1 MELYYSFSV
10 LIVLA
15 SLFAY
20 INLRYF
26 KFPST
31 IGIMLMA
38 IVVSV
43 IIRFTG
49 FTFFPETTD
58 KLLKLINDFDF
69 TEVLMGAMLNFLLFA
84 GAIHVNFS
92 DLRKQRLPVLTFST
106 ISVIIS
112 TFVIGTIIYK
122 IAPLFGIDLPLIY
135 GLLFGALISPTD
147 PIAVLGIL
155 KTAKVPKSLET
166 KIAGES
172 LFNDGVAVVLFA
184 VILQLTHKDAA
195 DISFASIS
203 WLLIKEALGGLL
215 LGALLGYVASK
226 AIKGIDDY
234 IVSALITLSVVMGG
248 YLIAHSA
255 HISGPLTMVAAG
267 LIIGNYGKNV
277 AMSSVTKDYLTKFWE
292 LIDEILNA
300 ILFLFIG
307 LELLMIPDLE
317 KYWAI
322 AITAI
327 FVVLFARFVSIWIPS
342 LIVPFKPRL
351 SKGSLAM
358 LVWGGLRGGVS
369 IALVL
374 SVSNGPYKELL
385 LEITYFVVIFSIVV
399 QGLSVGKLADKVLNW
414 GQKNNPATLPGNSQD
429 TQDT

>member
-20 INLRYF
+20 LNHRYL
-26 KFPST
+26 KLPST
-31 IGIMLMA
+31 IGIMTMA
-38 IVVSV
+38 IIASIV
-43 IIRFTG
+43 IRFG
-49 FTFFPETTD
+49 GHRLFPKTSTHIYD
-58 KLLKLINDFDF
+58 IISGLDF

-84 GAIHVNFS
+84 GAIHVNFA
-92 DLRKQRLPVLTFST
+92 DLKQQRLPVLTFST
-106 ISVIIS
+106 LSVILS
-112 TFVIGTIIYK
+112 TFIIGLLVYYLT
-122 IAPLFGIDLPLIY
+122 PLFGHELPFIY
-135 GLLFGALISPTD
+135 CLLFGSLISPTD

-155 KTAKVPKSLET
+155 KKADVPKSLET

-184 VILQLTHKDAA
+184 VILQLTQTSEINFTAGA
-195 DISFASIS
+195 VS
-203 WLLIKEALGGLL
+203 WLLAKEAIGGLL
-215 LGALLGYVASK
+215 LGAALGISASK

-248 YLIAHSA
+248 YLIAHSI

-267 LIIGNYGKNV
+267 LIIGNYGKRV
-277 AMSSVTKDYLTKFWE
+277 AMSPITKDYLTKFWE

-307 LELLMIPDLE
+307 FELLLIPDL
-317 KYWAI
+317 KSYWLI
-322 AITAI
+322 SVFAI
-327 FVVLFARFVSIWIPS
+327 FIVLFARFISIWIPS
-342 LIVPFKPRL
+342 LIVPFNPKFSRGTL
-351 SKGSLAM
+351 SI

-374 SVSNGPYKELL
+374 SVNSDIYKDLL
-385 LEITYFVVIFSIVV
+385 LEMTYFVVVFSILI
-399 QGLSVGKLADKVLNW
+399 QGLTIGKVSKKAL
-414 GQKNNPATLPGNSQD
+414 Q
-429 TQDT
+429 